1 VTQRRIGASAAVLL
15 GALLARCGGGTG
27 SSGPTPP
34 PAGAL
39 HVAGTYSIVRSYV
52 SNTCDPEIPGAT
64 ATVTGTVTHA
74 QGASQFTLA
83 NSDGGNFNARIEPDG
98 TFTSGV
104 QHRVGVNG
112 ESYDLLFEGRFAPQG
127 FRATVAADLFRAG
140 GPCRS
145 VLDWEAT
152 KQGAPN
158 VLP

>member
-1 VTQRRIGASAAVLL
+1 MGAATVALLCGLL
-15 GALLARCGGGTG
+15 GRCGGGNGT
-27 SSGPTPP
+27 STAPAP
-34 PAGAL
+34 PAGTL
-39 HVAGTYSIVRSYV
+39 HVAGTYTIARSYV

-74 QGASQFTLA
+74 PGGSQFTLA
-83 NSDGGNFNARIEPDG
+83 NSDGGNFNARIETDG

-104 QHRVGVNG
+104 QHRTGVNG
-112 ESYDLLFEGRFAPQG
+112 ESYDLLFEGRFSLQG
-127 FRATVAADLFRAG
+127 FRATAAVDLFRAPG
-140 GPCRS
+140 ACRS